1 MRLSMSHT
9 KNFIDNKI
17 EAIQARWSSSKPDGR
32 NSRTLE
38 RETFFEKFG
47 TLFKQRSTHFL
58 LQSKID
64 VSLQDETGGTQELIV
79 NSTKPQ
85 INPSA
90 AVTSEGTLN
99 VSPGNSSIDALY
111 DEDALDD
118 LYEKVLLEIING
130 NFNVQEVTE
139 KTLFAYAQE
148 VFKLND
154 KTHEEILKRARYKPM
169 SEAYLRVEL
178 VEAKLNERP
187 SVQGA
192 LNPFVIMYLQTDLTS
207 KEKSTICKTTNHPV
221 WKQCFSIPAA
231 ENSNENLIVEVYH
244 WDSNISKVQKT
255 IKLCKKYAYSC
266 VRPKTSYQKLIGRT
280 SIGIEGI
287 TSSGLVSWYTL
298 SKNKRTDPQGT
309 VKLKFH
315 FSSGQNKEK
324 AKKDHEMLTKMFLEY
339 ELNSSSVARYWW
351 SGKFTSPGEA
361 ILKQHAICA
370 DLSDCEKALIY
381 WNAYTTVHTSYPI
394 AFSLFEGLMNKI
406 YAYISSNAVDSD
418 DLRKFWIGAKKILPS
433 CFAVIIK
440 LRKRIAGDND
450 IVKTVTSVLHMLTK
464 LERIRNTCDIDLFN
478 PGDYEYFKHKI
489 EQNPQIQISEVTLL
503 AVRTGARIWFDQ
515 AVKDVM
521 KPNSSN
527 EEKLNNSIKLIQL
540 LLSDIKRASTY
551 YKATFQSIA
560 KIDYTREICKQHE
573 TSVVTHIRPIVEA
586 ICKTFKKLTIRMD
599 QHNRFGEMDALD
611 MSTTVFHLY
620 IVIRLFLEETDKEL
634 KSAHN
639 ADIVNFHRWFT
650 GGITH
655 WCDIFALKALSTVS
669 HAIDHDQL
677 EPEKDVEPKQSS
689 SAAIFLTI
697 VREMEKFWEELAWPD
712 PVELN
717 RFLKRSIGDICSC
730 CIYYVD
736 RISTKL
742 HHPEANRKHADLP
755 ATLELV
761 KKCALVNSNLSILID
776 VLKALPDVLGYY
788 QVDINANE
796 ASEQM
801 LPIMGLNS
809 WKTKT
814 LKLLTDHCMV
824 AIKISMRE
832 ALHKFDPIKRDVEN
846 FAEQSAAVIRDDL
859 NGDDLKLVENVLWN
873 RLTAEFGETMKSLIG
888 VKTPIEKF
896 SNLKDFYAMIAQA
909 YLPETQELQQDR
921 ELAEKLYSL
930 EKQLSL
936 YSSSTRDLIHQY
948 YLACLD
954 AQLRVDEPD
963 RGVLTVRCCLRN
975 DSLEIQ
981 IISADGIKLPL
992 DYKGNCDSYVKINLA
1007 PGYRYSDVQMPK
1019 TRTKSKN
1026 HSPTYNEK
1034 FTMKLSQEQREVPDA
1049 LIVFNLKV
1057 SEMLGLSQR
1066 YVGECFVRMDSIPIL
1081 ESERDIK
1088 SIEVQQLFLTLPENI
1103 ESDCIPVLEY
1113 RQSDKE
1119 AVQFFKKLKQK
1130 LGKAAYT
1137 GSVISI
1143 Y

>member
-1 MRLSMSHT
+1 M
-9 KNFIDNKI
+9 
-17 EAIQARWSSSKPDGR
+17 
-32 NSRTLE
+32 TLE
-38 RETFFEKFG
+38 KETFFEKFG
-47 TLFKQRSTHFL
+47 TLFKQRSSHFL
-58 LQSKID
+58 LQSKND

-79 NSTKPQ
+79 NTTKTQ
-85 INPSA
+85 IIPP
-90 AVTSEGTLN
+90 AVAGSGEGTQI
-99 VSPGNSSIDALY
+99 VSAGDGSIDTQY
-111 DEDALDD
+111 DEDAIWD
-118 LYEKVLLEIING
+118 LYEKVLMEIING
-130 NFNVQEVTE
+130 NFNQQDVTE
-139 KTLFAYAQE
+139 KTLFSYAQE

-154 KTHEEILKRARYKPM
+154 KTHEEILKRARFKPIT
-169 SEAYLRVEL
+169 EAYLRVEL
-178 VEAKLNERP
+178 IEAKLNERP

-192 LNPFVIMYLQTDLTS
+192 LNPFVIMYLQTDLMN
-207 KEKSTICKTTNHPV
+207 KEKSFICEATQHPV

-231 ENSNENLIVEVYH
+231 ENSKENLIVEVFH
-244 WDSNISKVQKT
+244 HDHNMTKVEKT
-255 IKLCKKYAYSC
+255 IKVCKKYAYSC
-266 VRPKTSYQKLIGRT
+266 IRPKTSYQKLIGRT
-280 SIGIEGI
+280 SIGIEAI
-287 TSSGLVSWYTL
+287 TSSGLVTWYTL

-315 FSSGQNKEK
+315 FSSGQNKDK
-324 AKKDHEMLTKMFLEY
+324 AKQEHESLTRMFLEY

-370 DLSDCEKALIY
+370 DLSDREKALIY
-381 WNAYTTVHTSYPI
+381 WNAYTAVHTTYPI
-394 AFSLFEGLMNKI
+394 AFGLFEGLLNKI
-406 YAYISSNAVDSD
+406 YTYVNSDAIAGD
-418 DLRKFWIGAKKILPS
+418 DLRRFWIGVKKILPS

-464 LERIRNTCDIDLFN
+464 LESIRNTCDIDLFY

-489 EQNPQIQISEVTLL
+489 EQNPQITISEVTLL

-515 AVKDVM
+515 AVKDTI
-521 KPNSSN
+521 KFDSSN
-527 EEKLNNSIKLIQL
+527 EERLKNSIKLIQL

-551 YKATFQSIA
+551 YMSTFQSIA
-560 KIDYTREICKQHE
+560 KIDYTREVCKQHE
-573 TSVVTHIRPIVEA
+573 TSIVTHIRPIVEA
-586 ICKTFKKLTIRMD
+586 ICKSFKKLTIRMD

-639 ADIVNFHRWFT
+639 ADIVNFHKWFS
-650 GGITH
+650 GGIVH
-655 WCDIFALKALSTVS
+655 WCDIFALKALSCVS
-669 HAIDHDQL
+669 HAIDNDQL

-689 SAAIFLTI
+689 SAAVFLSI

-712 PVELN
+712 PAELN

-742 HHPEANRKHADLP
+742 HHPESNRKHADLP
-755 ATLELV
+755 ATLELI
-761 KKCALVNSNLSILID
+761 KKCTLVNSNLSILID
-776 VLKALPDVLGYY
+776 VLKGLPDVLGYQ

-814 LKLLTDHCMV
+814 LNLLTDHCMA
-824 AIKISMRE
+824 AIRVSMRD
-832 ALHKFDPIKRDVEN
+832 AVNKFDPIRRDVDC
-846 FAEQSAAVIRDDL
+846 FAAQSSAVMREDLNDDDL
-859 NGDDLKLVENVLWN
+859 QFVETTLWN
-873 RLTAEFGETMKSLIG
+873 KLTVEFGDMMKSLIG
-888 VKTPIEKF
+888 AKTSIEKF
-896 SNLKDFYAMIAQA
+896 SNLKDFYAIIAQA
-909 YLPETQELQQDR
+909 YLPENQELQQDR
-921 ELAEKLYSL
+921 GMAEKLYFL

-936 YSSSTRDLIHQY
+936 YSSSTRDLIHHY
-948 YLACLD
+948 YLACLE
-954 AQLRVDEPD
+954 AQLRLDEPD
-963 RGVLTVRCCLRN
+963 RGVLTVKCCLRN
-975 DSLEIQ
+975 DNLEIH

-992 DYKGNCDSYVKINLA
+992 DYKGSCDSYVKINLA
-1007 PGYRYSDVQMPK
+1007 PGYRYADVQMPK

-1034 FTMKLSQEQREVPDA
+1034 FTLKLSQEQREIPDA

-1057 SEMLGLSQR
+1057 SELLGLSQR
-1066 YVGECFVRMDSIPIL
+1066 YVGECFVRLDSIPIL
-1081 ESERDIK
+1081 ESEQDFK
-1088 SIEVQQLFLTLPENI
+1088 SIEPQQLFLTLPENI
-1103 ESDCIPVLEY
+1103 ESDCTPVLEY
-1113 RQSDKE
+1113 RQNDKE

-1130 LGKAAYT
+1130 LGRAAYT